1 MRQLTPSQLLRGISY
16 LDRELSLGEVRL
28 VLLCLLQNSR
38 GVLLGQTAADRAG
51 LLGPEVKGQVLL
63 VLVEEAELSPLLGVD
78 DGQDTGNRLA
88 EVVAVQGM
96 LAICIRLIIRTSIFH
111 HGRERI

>member
-1 MRQLTPSQLLRGISY
+1 M
-16 LDRELSLGEVRL
+16 
-28 VLLCLLQNSR
+28 LLCLLQNSR

-96 LAICIRLIIRTSIFH
+96 LAICFCLIIRTSIFH
-111 HGRERI
+111 DGRERIRMSGSTYILVSLVPEDTIFWMRS